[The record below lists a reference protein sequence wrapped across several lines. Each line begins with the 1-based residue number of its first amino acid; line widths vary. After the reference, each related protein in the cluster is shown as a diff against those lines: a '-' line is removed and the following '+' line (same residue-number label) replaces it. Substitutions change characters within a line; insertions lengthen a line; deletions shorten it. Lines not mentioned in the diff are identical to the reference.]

1 MSSMMSGTTGSP
13 GVPGPAADCTTT
25 IAAPSGDTDS
35 QNSNNGRQPDEIQQ
49 IVRVDPWANSSW
61 ALLRQCRFGLFF
73 FGSLTSNLG
82 TWLQSTA
89 QILIAY
95 QITRSVFIVGA
106 ITSAQFAGM
115 IAVSPWSAVVA
126 DRIGTRNLLILT
138 QGSSAIIAIYMAW
151 SYHSKMLGVHT
162 LIFCALGLGLAY
174 ALALPVQTALVP
186 MLVEPADA
194 TNAVRMN
201 SVSYNAGRAL
211 APVLSVLVIASLG
224 PDLIFILNAISF
236 IVFAFCLASVLP
248 LPNQTSGQMQDR
260 HDQKDPDDPGRPH
273 VADGVKTAL
282 RHRRILLLLAI
293 VAAVTFADDPIF
305 VQSPALAQAKLSI
318 SAHWAG
324 YFIAALGWGSVLGS
338 IPLTSK
344 KDNAKRASKRAAFGL
359 VALSVSVFIFAIGFS
374 PLISLLAA
382 FAAGVAGLYTGTAAQ
397 TALLRHQKN
406 LTVVSVA
413 SVAALWAIAWAG
425 TKPFASLLDGVL
437 ATHLGLTHSAGILVL
452 PALAIAC
459 GEIFIPSSQKKRI
472 NDLAG
477 RVISF
482 LHSPSP
488 SAQHQ
493 LPASGHEPLL
503 VTPGTDLAA
512 VGNDEFREECGQ
524 FDAMG
529 WQPT

>member
-1 MSSMMSGTTGSP
+1 MF
-13 GVPGPAADCTTT
+13 
-25 IAAPSGDTDS
+25 
-35 QNSNNGRQPDEIQQ
+35 
-49 IVRVDPWANSSW
+49 VDPWANSSW
-61 ALLRQCRFGLFF
+61 ALLRQPRFGLFF
-73 FGSLTSNLG
+73 VGSLTSNLG

-95 QITRSVFIVGA
+95 QVTHSVFIVGA

-115 IAVSPWSAVVA
+115 ILISPWSAVVA
-126 DRIGTRNLLILT
+126 DRFGTRNLLIVT
-138 QGSSAIIAIYMAW
+138 QGFSALIAIYMAW

-186 MLVEPADA
+186 MLVGPADA

-201 SVSYNAGRAL
+201 SVSYNAGRAF
-211 APVLSVLVIASLG
+211 APVLSVLVIAFLG
-224 PDLIFILNAISF
+224 PDLIFILNASSF

-248 LPNQTSGQMQDR
+248 RPNHTSGQMRLR
-260 HDQKDPDDPGRPH
+260 HDQKESGKPGRAH
-273 VADGVKTAL
+273 VTDGFKTAL

-305 VQSPALAQAKLSI
+305 VQSPALAHAKLQVST
-318 SAHWAG
+318 HWAG

-338 IPLTSK
+338 IPLTAK

-359 VALSVSVFIFAIGFS
+359 VALSISVLIFTRGYS

-406 LTVVSVA
+406 MAVVSVA

-437 ATHLGLTHSAGILVL
+437 ATHLGLTHSAFILVL

-459 GEIFIPSSQKKRI
+459 GEIVIPSSRKRRI
-472 NDLAG
+472 NAWAG
-477 RVISF
+477 RLISSRRF
-482 LHSPSP
+482 GSSPP
-488 SAQHQ
+488 PVQRQ
-493 LPASGHEPLL
+493 LPA
-503 VTPGTDLAA
+503 PGGTLAVVPVA
-512 VGNDEFREECGQ
+512 SVIDVSSDESRDYCGPI
-524 FDAMG
+524 DATG
-529 WQPT
+529 LQPT